1 MMSKCKIFFHKTLLG
16 QIFGFR
22 PTFEFS
28 STLDKC
34 ISGPQRW
41 GHERRPKRQV
51 GFPKKATTFQDF
63 GSLALTS
70 LTARLIGLSGCL
82 LLQNGL
88 DCQRKIKVI
97 FSWLEEENCVLD
109 LPICFISPSK
119 TTAGWRHCFALSA
132 ARAGND
138 HVVGFNLTRYQMLTD
153 CRWRY
158 WIGWPET
165 GNLIDISWY
174 WIESD
179 TMRLTRY
186 QMLADCRVQTDI
198 LNRIS

>member
-97 FSWLEEENCVLD
+97 FSWLEVEKTVSLTCQSVSSHLQRPLLDDVTVLHS
-109 LPICFISPSK
+109 LLHEQG
-119 TTAGWRHCFALSA
+119 TTMW
-132 ARAGND
+132 
-138 HVVGFNLTRYQMLTD
+138 
-153 CRWRY
+153 
-158 WIGWPET
+158 
-165 GNLIDISWY
+165 
-174 WIESD
+174 SD
-179 TMRLTRY
+179 S
-186 QMLADCRVQTDI
+186 I
-198 LNRIS
+198 